1 MVNSSLDHQLSVE
14 KQIEDLKQF
23 KLNYNN
29 QLIEKV
35 LANSHDV

>member
-1 MVNSSLDHQLSVE
+1 MVNSSLDHQSVE